1 MKLSRTKPQLR
12 LSRRMIGRRRGD
24 PTTKLERAEP
34 VLKGIA
40 GFIVAV
46 VSLGV
51 AFSIAYFIMAQIYQ
65 FAGGEPAPL
74 AKQVIN
80 SFVGLFLLGCVGAL
94 LGRIFRSSA
103 WAQQMNMLAPLLRA
117 MEQIARGD
125 FSVSVEQPHT
135 HNPDDPIG
143 KLFKGVNAMASELKQ
158 MEAMRQEFIS
168 NVSHEIQSP
177 LTSIRGF
184 ARALQNDAL
193 GPADRLH
200 YLNIIETESMRLSKL
215 SDNLLALAALDAE
228 NRTFEPQP
236 YRLDKQIR
244 NLILACEPQWISKAI
259 EMDVSFEEVT
269 ICADQDLLSQVWNNL
284 LYNSIK
290 FTPHDGRICVDLC
303 QQDGTI
309 AFGITDTGIGI
320 SEDDQAHIFE
330 RFYKAD
336 RSRTR
341 SNSGGSGLGLSI
353 AQKII
358 ELHHGTITVASK
370 PGEGTTFSVALPV
383 DATND
388 GTLHNVVRDA

>member
-1 MKLSRTKPQLR
+1 VKNLRAKPQSR
-12 LSRRMIGRRRGD
+12 LSERALGRRSGGGSSRLVR
-24 PTTKLERAEP
+24 TEP

-40 GFIVAV
+40 GFIVV
-46 VSLGV
+46 VCSLSI
-51 AFSIAYFIMAQIYQ
+51 AFSIAFFLMAQIYQ
-65 FAGGEPAPL
+65 LIAFEPAPL

-80 SFVGLFLLGCVGAL
+80 SFVGLFLLGVVGAL
-94 LGRIFRSSA
+94 MGRIFRTSA
-103 WAQQMNMLAPLLRA
+103 WAQQMNMFAPLLSA

-125 FSVSVEQPHT
+125 FTVRVEQPHT

-143 KLFKGVNAMASELKQ
+143 KLFKGVNDMAGELKQ

-228 NRTFEPQP
+228 NRVFEPQP

-244 NLILACEPQWISKAI
+244 DLILACEPQWVSKAI

-269 ICADQDLLSQVWNNL
+269 ITADEALLSQVWNNL
-284 LYNSIK
+284 IYNSIK
-290 FTPHDGRICVDLC
+290 FTPSGGRICVDLY
-303 QQDGTI
+303 QQDGGI
-309 AFGITDTGIGI
+309 AFGIADTGIGI
-320 SEDDQAHIFE
+320 SEEDQAHIFE

-336 RSRTR
+336 KSRTR
-341 SNSGGSGLGLSI
+341 SNGGGSGLGLSI

-358 ELHHGTITVASK
+358 EMHHGTIAVASK
-370 PGEGTTFSVALPV
+370 PGEGTTFSVTLPAKGV
-383 DATND
+383 
-388 GTLHNVVRDA
+388 

>member
-1 MKLSRTKPQLR
+1 
-12 LSRRMIGRRRGD
+12 
-24 PTTKLERAEP
+24 
-34 VLKGIA
+34 
-40 GFIVAV
+40 
-46 VSLGV
+46 
-51 AFSIAYFIMAQIYQ
+51 
-65 FAGGEPAPL
+65 
-74 AKQVIN
+74 
-80 SFVGLFLLGCVGAL
+80 
-94 LGRIFRSSA
+94 
-103 WAQQMNMLAPLLRA
+103 LLRA

-125 FSVSVEQPHT
+125 FSVIVEQPHT

-143 KLFKGVNAMASELKQ
+143 KLFKGVNDMASELKQ

-193 GPADRLH
+193 SPADRLH

-228 NRTFEPQP
+228 NRPFEPQP
-236 YRLDKQIR
+236 YRLDRQIR
-244 NLILACEPQWISKAI
+244 NLILACEPQWTSKAI

-269 ICADQDLLSQVWNNL
+269 ICADQDLLSQVWINL
-284 LYNSIK
+284 IYNSIK
-290 FTPHDGRICVDLC
+290 FTPRCGRICVDLY

-320 SEDDQAHIFE
+320 TEDDQAHIFE

-336 RSRTR
+336 KSRTR
-341 SNSGGSGLGLSI
+341 ANGGGSGLGLSI

-358 ELHHGTITVASK
+358 ELHNGTITVASK
-370 PGEGTTFSVALPV
+370 PGEGTTFSVSLPSEQ
-383 DATND
+383 
-388 GTLHNVVRDA
+388 

>member
-1 MKLSRTKPQLR
+1 MKLSRIKPRSR
-12 LSRRMIGRRRGD
+12 LSQGVRGRPHEDATSKHARI
-24 PTTKLERAEP
+24 EA
-34 VLKGIA
+34 VLKRIA
-40 GFIVAV
+40 GFIVV
-46 VSLGV
+46 VTSLST
-51 AFSIAYFIMAQIYQ
+51 AFSIAYIIVGKIYQ
-65 FAGGEPAPL
+65 LAAVELAPL
-74 AKQVIN
+74 AKHVI
-80 SFVGLFLLGCVGAL
+80 SSLAGLFLLGCVGAL
-94 LGRIFRSSA
+94 LARIFRSSA
-103 WAQQMNMLAPLLRA
+103 WAQQMNMFAPLLRA

-125 FSVSVEQPHT
+125 FSVIVEQPHT

-143 KLFKGVNAMASELKQ
+143 KLFKGVNDMASELKQ
-158 MEAMRQEFIS
+158 METMRQEFIS

-228 NRTFEPQP
+228 NRPFEPQP

-244 NLILACEPQWISKAI
+244 NLILACEPQWTIKAI

-290 FTPHDGRICVDLC
+290 FTPQGGRICVDLY

-309 AFGITDTGIGI
+309 AFGVTDTGIGI
-320 SEDDQAHIFE
+320 SEEDQAHIFE

-336 RSRTR
+336 KSRNR
-341 SNSGGSGLGLSI
+341 SNGGGSGLGLSI

-358 ELHHGTITVASK
+358 EMHHGTIAVASK
-370 PGEGTTFSVALPV
+370 PNEGTTFTVSLP
-383 DATND
+383 AEPSFT
-388 GTLHNVVRDA
+388 

>member
-1 MKLSRTKPQLR
+1 MKLSRTKPRSR
-12 LSRRMIGRRRGD
+12 LSERLLGRRREGQ
-24 PTTKLERAEP
+24 TVKLSRVEP

-40 GFIVAV
+40 AVIVV
-46 VSLGV
+46 VTSLSI
-51 AFSIAYFIMAQIYQ
+51 AFSLAYFLMARIYRL
-65 FAGGEPAPL
+65 ATIEPAPL
-74 AKQVIN
+74 AKQVI
-80 SFVGLFLLGCVGAL
+80 SSLVGLFLLGCVGAL

-103 WAQQMNMLAPLLRA
+103 WAQQMNMFAPLLRA

-125 FSVSVEQPHT
+125 FSVIVEQPHT

-143 KLFKGVNAMASELKQ
+143 KLFKGVNDMASELKQ

-193 GPADRLH
+193 SPADRLH

-244 NLILACEPQWISKAI
+244 NLILACEPQWTSKAL

-284 LYNSIK
+284 IYNSIK
-290 FTPHDGRICVDLC
+290 FTPQGGRICV
-303 QQDGTI
+303 QG
-309 AFGITDTGIGI
+309 
-320 SEDDQAHIFE
+320 
-330 RFYKAD
+330 
-336 RSRTR
+336 
-341 SNSGGSGLGLSI
+341 
-353 AQKII
+353 
-358 ELHHGTITVASK
+358 
-370 PGEGTTFSVALPV
+370 
-383 DATND
+383 
-388 GTLHNVVRDA
+388 

>member
-1 MKLSRTKPQLR
+1 MRSSRIKSRSR
-12 LSRRMIGRRRGD
+12 LSGRV
-24 PTTKLERAEP
+24 LEGRPEDATIKHSRLEA
-34 VLKGIA
+34 VLKRIA

-46 VSLGV
+46 TSLSI
-51 AFSIAYFIMAQIYQ
+51 AFSVAYFIMAQIYQ
-65 FAGGEPAPL
+65 LAAVNPAPL

-80 SFVGLFLLGCVGAL
+80 SFAGLFLLVVVGML

-103 WAQQMNMLAPLLRA
+103 WAQQMNMFAPLLHA

-125 FSVSVEQPHT
+125 FSVRVEEPHT
-135 HNPDDPIG
+135 YNADDPIT
-143 KLFKGVNAMASELKQ
+143 KLFKGVNDMALELKQ
-158 MEAMRQEFIS
+158 MEDMRQEFIS

-193 GPADRLH
+193 SPADRSH

-228 NRTFEPQP
+228 NRAFDPQP
-236 YRLDKQIR
+236 YRLDRQIR
-244 NLILACEPQWISKAI
+244 NLILACEPQWTSKAI

-284 LYNSIK
+284 LSNSIK
-290 FTPHDGRICVDLC
+290 FTPQGGRICVDLY
-303 QQDGTI
+303 QQDGMI
-309 AFGITDTGIGI
+309 AFGIADTGIGI
-320 SEDDQAHIFE
+320 AEEDQAHIFE

-336 RSRTR
+336 KSRTR
-341 SNSGGSGLGLSI
+341 SNGGSGLGLSI

-358 ELHHGTITVASK
+358 EMHHGTIAVASK
-370 PGEGTTFSVALPV
+370 PCEGTTFTVSLP
-383 DATND
+383 AGYTQT
-388 GTLHNVVRDA
+388 G

>member
-1 MKLSRTKPQLR
+1 MKLSRTKPRSR
-12 LSRRMIGRRRGD
+12 LSERLLGRRREGQ
-24 PTTKLERAEP
+24 TVKLSRVEP

-40 GFIVAV
+40 GVIVV
-46 VSLGV
+46 VTSLSI
-51 AFSIAYFIMAQIYQ
+51 AFSIAYFLMAQIYRL
-65 FAGGEPAPL
+65 ASIEPAPL
-74 AKQVIN
+74 AKQVI
-80 SFVGLFLLGCVGAL
+80 SSLVGLFLLGCVGAL

-103 WAQQMNMLAPLLRA
+103 WAQQMNMFAPLLRA

-125 FSVSVEQPHT
+125 FSVIVEQPHT

-143 KLFKGVNAMASELKQ
+143 KLFKGVNDMASELKQ

-193 GPADRLH
+193 SPADRLH

-228 NRTFEPQP
+228 NRPFEPQP
-236 YRLDKQIR
+236 YRLDRQIR
-244 NLILACEPQWISKAI
+244 NLILACEPQWTSKAI

-269 ICADQDLLSQVWNNL
+269 ICADQDLLSQVWINL
-284 LYNSIK
+284 IYNSIK
-290 FTPHDGRICVDLC
+290 FTPRCGRICVDLY

-320 SEDDQAHIFE
+320 TEDDQAHIFE

-336 RSRTR
+336 KSRTR
-341 SNSGGSGLGLSI
+341 ANGGGSGLGLSI

-358 ELHHGTITVASK
+358 ELHNGTITVASK
-370 PGEGTTFSVALPV
+370 PGEGTTFSVSLPSEQ
-383 DATND
+383 
-388 GTLHNVVRDA
+388 